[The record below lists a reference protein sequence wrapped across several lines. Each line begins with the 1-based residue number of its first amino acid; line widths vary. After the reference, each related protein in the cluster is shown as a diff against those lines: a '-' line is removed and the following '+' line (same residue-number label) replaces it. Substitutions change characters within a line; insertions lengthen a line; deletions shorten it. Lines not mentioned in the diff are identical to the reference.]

1 MATNFSI
8 NARRIRDL
16 QEVTTIG
23 NQFVPSASYVLVD
36 AADANNMYTSYKMK
50 VSSLSNA
57 ISGVISQE
65 TQTAIENRFNQIT
78 ADIKAGIENAIS
90 TDIMTDEFKNNIKTS
105 VTTKL
110 VDDGIS
116 SSIADALVDQGIAA
130 DVVADLKTNGISQD
144 VAKNLSSDS
153 SFITTVVTNF
163 GNTLAQNSD
172 FIQRTALQLA
182 DNNIFSDAIANIIS
196 SSTNFTT
203 AIVEPVADAVSRVV
217 SAALT
222 ADTDFINKLKDLINN
237 A

>member
-36 AADANNMYTSYKMK
+36 AADANDMYTSYKMK

-78 ADIKAGIENAIS
+78 SDIKANVENAIS
-90 TDIMTDEFKNNIKTS
+90 TDIVTDEFKNTIKTN
-105 VTTKL
+105 VVNVLTGE
-110 VDDGIS
+110 DGI
-116 SSIADALVDQGIAA
+116 
-130 DVVADLKTNGISQD
+130 TP
-144 VAKNLSSDS
+144 
-153 SFITTVVTNF
+153 TVVNALTGEGGITN
-163 GNTLAQNSD
+163 NVTNKIVTDLSTAQYADQIASKTATTLAGD
-172 FIQRTALQLA
+172 
-182 DNNIFSDAIANIIS
+182 NIFGTMVIQS
-196 SSTNFTT
+196 FTT
-203 AIVEPVADAVSRVV
+203 AQLASILETLSASLIAPI

-222 ADTDFINKLKDLINN
+222 ADTAFIDTLKDLVNN
-237 A
+237 E

>member
-36 AADANNMYTSYKMK
+36 AADANDMYTSYKMK

-78 ADIKAGIENAIS
+78 SDIKANVENAIS
-90 TDIMTDEFKNNIKTS
+90 TDIVTDEFKNTIKTN
-105 VTTKL
+105 VVNVLTGE
-110 VDDGIS
+110 DGI
-116 SSIADALVDQGIAA
+116 
-130 DVVADLKTNGISQD
+130 TP
-144 VAKNLSSDS
+144 
-153 SFITTVVTNF
+153 TVVNALTGEGGITPTVVNALTGEGGITN
-163 GNTLAQNSD
+163 NVTNKIVTDLSTAQYADQIASKTATTLAGD
-172 FIQRTALQLA
+172 
-182 DNNIFSDAIANIIS
+182 NIFGTMVIQS
-196 SSTNFTT
+196 FTT
-203 AIVEPVADAVSRVV
+203 AQLASILETLSASLIAPI

-222 ADTDFINKLKDLINN
+222 ADTAFIDTLKDLVNN
-237 A
+237 E